1 MIVALAGGV
10 GGAKLA
16 DGLYAELPRGELTV
30 VVNTADDF
38 EMHGLHI
45 SPDLDT
51 VMYTLAGIANPET
64 GWGIAGDTFNGLEM
78 LGKYGAP
85 DWFRLGD
92 RDLVTHILRTT
103 MLREQRTLTQA
114 TSQLAEALGIGAQI
128 IPMCDQP
135 VRTIVTTPD
144 GELEFQEYFVHRQCR
159 DEVLAV
165 RFDGIELATLSFAVR
180 AALSQ
185 CTAVVICPSNP
196 IVSVGPILQVPGL
209 RECLLAAHV
218 PIVAVSPIIAGQ
230 AVKGPAARML
240 QGLGQEVSVTGVAAA
255 YADLAPTLLIDDLD
269 RSLAGTVRDA
279 GATPIVTPILMRTPA
294 DRKILARTV
303 LDTIDQARRA
313 IDTAAAAGDT
323 PQ

>member
-16 DGLYAELPRGELTV
+16 DGLYAELPPGELTV
-30 VVNTADDF
+30 IVNTADDF
-38 EMHGLHI
+38 DMHGLHI
-45 SPDLDT
+45 CPDLDT
-51 VMYTLAGIANPET
+51 VMYTLGGIANPET
-64 GWGIAGDTFNGLEM
+64 GWGIAGDTFNGLDM

-103 MLREQRTLTQA
+103 MLREPRNLTQA
-114 TSQLAEALGIGAQI
+114 TAQLAEALGIKAQI
-128 IPMCDQP
+128 VPMCDEQ

-144 GELEFQEYFVHRQCR
+144 GDLGFQEYFVKRQCR
-159 DEVLAV
+159 DEVRAV

-209 RECLLAAHV
+209 RECLLAARV

-240 QGLGQEVSVTGVAAA
+240 QGLGQEVSVAGVAAA

-269 RSLAGTVRDA
+269 ASLADAVHRA

-294 DRKILARTV
+294 DRRALARTV
-303 LDTIDQARRA
+303 LDVVDQARQKVSA
-313 IDTAAAAGDT
+313 ESGESGAS
-323 PQ
+323 Q

>member
-38 EMHGLHI
+38 VMHGLHI

-51 VMYTLAGIANPET
+51 VMYTLGGIANPET
-64 GWGIAGDTFNGLEM
+64 GWGIQGDTFNGLEM

-92 RDLVTHILRTT
+92 RDLVTHVLRTT
-103 MLREQRTLTQA
+103 MLRDSRTLTQA
-114 TSQLAEALGIGAQI
+114 TAQLIEALGIHAQI
-128 IPMCDQP
+128 LPMCDEP
-135 VRTIVTTPD
+135 VQTIVTTPD
-144 GELEFQEYFVHRQCR
+144 GDLGFQEYFVRRQCR
-159 DEVLAV
+159 DEVRAV
-165 RFDGIELATLSFAVR
+165 RFEGIDLATLSFAVR
-180 AALSQ
+180 AAFSQ

-196 IVSVGPILQVPGL
+196 IVSVGPILRIPGL
-209 RECLLAAHV
+209 RDYLLAARV

-240 QGLGQEVSVTGVAAA
+240 EGLGREVSVAGVAAA
-255 YADLAPTLLIDDLD
+255 YADLAPKLLIDNLD
-269 RSLAGTVRDA
+269 SALAGSVRAA
-279 GATPIVTPILMRTPA
+279 GAQPIVTPILMRTAA
-294 DRKILARTV
+294 DRRTLARTV
-303 LDTIDQARRA
+303 LDVVDQTRHEM
-313 IDTAAAAGDT
+313 DTLAGDGEKR
-323 PQ
+323 Q